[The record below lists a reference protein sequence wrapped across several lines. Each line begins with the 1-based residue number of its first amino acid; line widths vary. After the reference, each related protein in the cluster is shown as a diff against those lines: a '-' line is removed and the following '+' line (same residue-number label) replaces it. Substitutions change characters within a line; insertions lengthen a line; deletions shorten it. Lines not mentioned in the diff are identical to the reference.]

1 MKKKYRKENDMT
13 EKDKENRIH
22 SFALSFL
29 ERQQIIPNLYAD
41 QIIRGYKEGYNQAE
55 KDLEVKEVEE
65 EPSDD
70 LEQEIENELERTWC
84 GEYLDTDKFRE
95 SAKHFFELGLKAQKG
110 E

>member
-1 MKKKYRKENDMT
+1 MKQYIDKSALAAEIERRITAYQKNFDKADNKIARLSTDGRMQSL
-13 EKDKENRIH
+13 KDL
-22 SFALSFL
+22 LSFL
-29 ERQQIIPNLYAD
+29 NT
-41 QIIRGYKEGYNQAE
+41 
-55 KDLEVKEVEE
+55 LEVKEVEE

-110 E
+110 K

>member
-1 MKKKYRKENDMT
+1 MELIDKSALVAEIKRRIEEYQSTGDDYWFPVIENMKDM
-13 EKDKENRIH
+13 
-22 SFALSFL
+22 LSFL
-29 ERQQIIPNLYAD
+29 ES
-41 QIIRGYKEGYNQAE
+41 
-55 KDLEVKEVEE
+55 LEVKEVEE

-95 SAKHFFELGLKAQKG
+95 SAKHFFELGLKARKG